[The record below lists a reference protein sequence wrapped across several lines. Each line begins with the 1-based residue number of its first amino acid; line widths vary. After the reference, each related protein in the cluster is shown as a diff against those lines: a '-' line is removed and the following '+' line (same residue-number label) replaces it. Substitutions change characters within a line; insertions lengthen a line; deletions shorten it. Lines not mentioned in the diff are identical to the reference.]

1 MKLVL
6 ILMIKNESK
15 ILRRCL
21 EAVSNIVDGFC
32 ICDTGSTDNSVEIAE
47 EFLKNK
53 VGNVSVEPWRN
64 FGHNRTMSFVN
75 ARKYISGIG
84 WDLNKVYGLLLDA
97 DMVFVPGK
105 IREQNLTEIGY
116 KIIQKNGGLVY
127 HNCRFIRFDYDWK
140 CLGVTHEYW
149 SGPVVDLPESVCFI
163 DDRNDGG
170 CKHDKFERDIKLLE
184 QGLVDEP
191 ENVRYMFYLAQT
203 LKCIGKFSESIKF
216 YKKRIR
222 AGGWD
227 EELWH
232 SYYSIGDCW
241 KHLGDLI
248 KFEEYMQKA
257 YKFRPCRTETI
268 YKLAE
273 HYRVTGDHYKAYH
286 YIQIGLKTPFPKN
299 DVLFIE
305 NGVYN
310 GLFDYEASIVDY
322 YIHPDRGLKSSMTAL
337 IKTDHM
343 QQNIVS
349 NLKFYVKPIPAVI
362 EPLTLPSPF
371 GPNFTPSAISLDTY
385 PMANVRY
392 VNYLP
397 PEDGNYRTRDGSS
410 IQTKNAYINL
420 ETGECSPF
428 MTELPVPYESYVKGL
443 EDLRLYR
450 KNDKLYFTATSCR
463 EYIENKVCIVH
474 GEYDVENKSYD
485 NVAPIQSPINSDC
498 EKNWVNIPGTD
509 DFIYSWHPLR
519 IGKIR
524 EDKFYFSKEIET
536 PPVFSLFRGSA
547 PPILIDNVWWTL
559 VHFVEYCQPRKYYHC
574 IVQLEQKSFKVL
586 KVSLPFV
593 FKELGIEFCISVK
606 NAGENLEF
614 YSSFTDTCPSKVI
627 APKTNFEWIKISD
640 PTKTIPNLLNN
651 SITPNTT
658 FVTALINLNEDRPE
672 KKDIDS
678 YLKNFKNL
686 ADTSLLFHV
695 FISSSFEE
703 KFKEKYSSYKNIYYE
718 ILNLEDLEV
727 YKELDGVD
735 FEKPSVIIEHA
746 KQTINYNKMNNSK
759 IEFVKRSIDK
769 NIYNTKNYAWIDFGI
784 DYVIKNKEV
793 YNSLTEIVLSSSGI
807 IIPTIWDR
815 SKERADDFNHINWRF
830 CGGFFIGD
838 KISLIDFYNLYRKE
852 FKKLILDKKVLP
864 CEASV
869 WAYFEEFFGWNIK
882 GYISDHN
889 DTMLQIPKKYI
900 GFHSTI
906 VTMFFN
912 LKKLPDSTPNLR
924 PIEFYLEHGRPTLT
938 LPYPMVIFCDEETR
952 PLLEK
957 IRGDLPTTYV
967 EKNITE
973 YDYFKQLYPKVV
985 ENRKVIPSSDPRN
998 TSSYFLT
1005 SLFKIFAI
1013 NSAKQSKYYPETTHY
1028 FWLDVGGSHVMRGFP
1043 DAVCKILDNPRSKI
1057 SCGYIH
1063 YRSDSE
1069 LYPMKEFMKY
1079 GGKCCIGSG
1088 CFSVESLYTEC
1099 FYNDIFEILDKQID
1113 LGIGHAEE
1121 QCMVY
1126 TYSRHP
1132 EWFNL
1137 YFADYYSLITNY
1149 HATIEDIQCVQS
1161 NFIENAR
1168 NAGRIDL
1175 VELAINS
1182 IKK

>member
-47 EFLKNK
+47 EFLKDK

-84 WDLNKVYGLLLDA
+84 WDLKEVYGLLLDA

-191 ENVRYMFYLAQT
+191 DNVRYMFYLAQT

-273 HYRVTGDHYKAYH
+273 HYRIVGEHYKAYH

-337 IKTDHM
+337 IKTEHM

-397 PEDGNYRTRDGSS
+397 PVDGNYRTRDGSS

-485 NVAPIQSPINSDC
+485 NIAPIQSPINSDC

-547 PPILIDNVWWTL
+547 TPILIDNVWWTL

-606 NAGENLEF
+606 TAGENLEF

-627 APKTNFEWIKISD
+627 APKTNFEWIPVSYNSQVISKILRI
-640 PTKTIPNLLNN
+640 PTNVVTYWDGDYSKCLARGDIELYVEKYLRDNNKTSSAVFTTTDGIVADNEYLRLLEEFGKVPGKLTTYDKHNIDDNLIVTALCTRGVSKPNIVLVPFDDKTFTVGLTKLLETFNIPAWKSKRSVAFWRGGSSGYDKPYSIRMSVVKKLLNN
-651 SITPNTT
+651 GHSDVKLTKWGNW
-658 FVTALINLNEDRPE
+658 E
-672 KKDIDS
+672 S
-678 YLKNFKNL
+678 
-686 ADTSLLFHV
+686 
-695 FISSSFEE
+695 
-703 KFKEKYSSYKNIYYE
+703 
-718 ILNLEDLEV
+718 
-727 YKELDGVD
+727 
-735 FEKPSVIIEHA
+735 EH
-746 KQTINYNKMNNSK
+746 N
-759 IEFVKRSIDK
+759 V
-769 NIYNTKNYAWIDFGI
+769 
-784 DYVIKNKEV
+784 
-793 YNSLTEIVLSSSGI
+793 
-807 IIPTIWDR
+807 P
-815 SKERADDFNHINWRF
+815 
-830 CGGFFIGD
+830 
-838 KISLIDFYNLYRKE
+838 
-852 FKKLILDKKVLP
+852 
-864 CEASV
+864 
-869 WAYFEEFFGWNIK
+869 EEFFGERCGLIK
-882 GYISDHN
+882 HFLY
-889 DTMLQIPKKYI
+889 KYI
-900 GFHSTI
+900 LI
-906 VTMFFN
+906 VDGACIASNHQWIFGSGSVPIMITHPDNNWWF
-912 LKKLPDSTPNLR
+912 KKFLVPMKHYV
-924 PIEFYLEHGRPTLT
+924 PIMYDLSDLE
-938 LPYPMVIFCDEETR
+938 EK
-952 PLLEK
+952 LEW
-957 IRGDLPTTYV
+957 L
-967 EKNITE
+967 
-973 YDYFKQLYPKVV
+973 V
-985 ENRKVIPSSDPRN
+985 ENDEK
-998 TSSYFLT
+998 
-1005 SLFKIFAI
+1005 
-1013 NSAKQSKYYPETTHY
+1013 
-1028 FWLDVGGSHVMRGFP
+1028 
-1043 DAVCKILDNPRSKI
+1043 
-1057 SCGYIH
+1057 
-1063 YRSDSE
+1063 
-1069 LYPMKEFMKY
+1069 
-1079 GGKCCIGSG
+1079 
-1088 CFSVESLYTEC
+1088 
-1099 FYNDIFEILDKQID
+1099 
-1113 LGIGHAEE
+1113 AEE
-1121 QCMVY
+1121 IAANAIQFAKDY
-1126 TYSRHP
+1126 LSSEFQKTYINNELSR
-1132 EWFNL
+1132 FN
-1137 YFADYYSLITNY
+1137 
-1149 HATIEDIQCVQS
+1149 
-1161 NFIENAR
+1161 
-1168 NAGRIDL
+1168 
-1175 VELAINS
+1175 
-1182 IKK
+1182 